1 MSVCIYCIDNDVL
14 KKLITFE
21 LFDWTLDLFNCSY
34 QQVNILETAQYKFE
48 GDWRKLK
55 KGKSRRTEDKLIK
68 YEEVVALAKTLPQ
81 ISEVSV
87 AIEIFEQLSSFEN
100 IDPGEAILTSHAI
113 ALLKEDEDAQIFTGD
128 KRFLTALAQVDLPE
142 INAYLKHRMWC
153 LEQLVLKNI
162 DCYGFEWVRE
172 QIVPVRDC
180 DRAIKVVFGSGDQSS
195 SCNAIPTLKQY
206 IEDVRASTGSLLS
219 LYPISAK

>member
-34 QQVNILETAQYKFE
+34 PQVNILETAQYKFE

-81 ISEVSV
+81 ISKVSV

-113 ALLKEDEDAQIFTGD
+113 ALLKKDEDAQIFTGD
-128 KRFLTALAQVDLPE
+128 KRFLIALAQVDLPE
-142 INAYLKHRMWC
+142 INSYLKHRIWC

-162 DCYGFEWVRE
+162 DYYGFEWVRE

-180 DRAIKVVFGSGDQSS
+180 DRAIKAVFGSGDQSS

-206 IEDVRASTGSLLS
+206 IEDIRATTGSLLS
-219 LYPISAK
+219 PYPNFY

>member
-1 MSVCIYCIDNDVL
+1 LSVCIYCIDNDVL

-21 LFDWTLDLFNCSY
+21 LFDRTLDLFNCSY

-55 KGKSRRTEDKLIK
+55 KGKSRKTEDKLIK
-68 YEEVVALAKTLPQ
+68 YEEVVALAKILPQ

-113 ALLKEDEDAQIFTGD
+113 ALLKKDEDAQIFTGD
-128 KRFLTALAQVDLPE
+128 KRFLIALAQVDLPE
-142 INAYLKHRMWC
+142 INSYLKHRMWC

-162 DCYGFEWVRE
+162 DYYGFEWVRE

-180 DRAIKVVFGSGDQSS
+180 DRAIKAVFGSGDQSS

-219 LYPISAK
+219 LYPNFC

>member
-14 KKLITFE
+14 KKLITFG
-21 LFDWTLDLFNCSY
+21 LFDRTLDLFNCSY

-48 GDWRKLK
+48 GDWRKFR
-55 KGKSRRTEDKLIK
+55 KGKVRKTENKLIK
-68 YEEVVALAKTLPQ
+68 YEQVVTLAKMLPQ
-81 ISEVSV
+81 ISEASV
-87 AIEIFEQLSSFEN
+87 AIDIFEQLFSFEN

-113 ALLKEDEDAQIFTGD
+113 TLLKNDEDAQIFTGD
-128 KRFLTALAQVDLPE
+128 KRFLTALAKVDLPE
-142 INAYLKHRMWC
+142 INTYLKHRVWC

-162 DCYGFEWVRE
+162 DCYGFEFVRE

-180 DRAIKVVFGSGDQSS
+180 DRAIKAVFGSGDQSS

-206 IEDVRASTGSLLS
+206 IEDIRASTGSLLS
-219 LYPISAK
+219 LYPNSC

>member
-1 MSVCIYCIDNDVL
+1 
-14 KKLITFE
+14 LITFE
-21 LFDWTLDLFNCSY
+21 LFDRTLEFFNCSY
-34 QQVNILETAQYKFE
+34 QQVNILVTAKYKFKK
-48 GDWRKLK
+48 DWENFK
-55 KGKSRRTEDKLIK
+55 KGRSRKTQNRFIK
-68 YEEVVALAKTLPQ
+68 YDEVVSFCEKLPQ
-81 ISEVSV
+81 IVEANVDL
-87 AIEIFEQLSSFEN
+87 ELLEKLLNFNN
-100 IDPGEAILTSHAI
+100 IDRGEAILTSHAI
-113 ALLKEDEDAQIFTGD
+113 ALLKKDEDAQIFTGD

-142 INAYLKHRMWC
+142 INAYLKHRIWC

-180 DRAIKVVFGSGDQSS
+180 DRAIKAVFGSGDQSS

-219 LYPISAK
+219 LYPNFC